1 MAKERYQK
9 PTYEMVDLVN
19 EIFTEFSP
27 EYSDKDPL
35 GENTKNT
42 ENTGDGGA
50 KKAPA
55 RLSYGFSDETNKEE
69 KYGFS
74 DENESKENDSLNDQ
88 QETTEGEDSTS
99 QLKDALNEIIGDIS
113 EAINNIE
120 SPENI
125 EGVSNPDYTEGIDN
139 TNIGE
144 TNIDNDEASQDG
156 F

>member
-55 RLSYGFSDETNKEE
+55 RLSFGFSDETNTEE
-69 KYGFS
+69 TDES
-74 DENESKENDSLNDQ
+74 DSKQESIWDLP
-88 QETTEGEDSTS
+88 S
-99 QLKDALNEIIGDIS
+99 QLEEGLNEIVGDIS
-113 EAINNIE
+113 NAIENID
-120 SPENI
+120 SPENV
-125 EGVSNPDYTEGIDN
+125 EGISNPDETEEIDN
-139 TNIGE
+139 TNIEE
-144 TNIDNDEASQDG
+144 TNISDEGVSQDG